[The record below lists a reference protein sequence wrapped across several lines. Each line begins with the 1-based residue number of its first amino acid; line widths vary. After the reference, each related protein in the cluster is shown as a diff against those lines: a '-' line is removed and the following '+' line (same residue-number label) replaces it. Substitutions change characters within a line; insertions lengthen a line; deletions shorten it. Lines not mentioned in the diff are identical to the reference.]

1 MCNFW
6 SCIITKDMKVLWDRD
21 ITSHEELVK
30 KYSLKDDKLENRE
43 FVRLEIKPTDIRS
56 KRKSDW
62 MFKVD
67 EEGTMPSWY
76 SGARRHCEALVW
88 RTWQEAMKQT
98 LWKLPLEVADA
109 NVKEIKGIKYLKMNG
124 KLRANWH
131 VSFGAI
137 LPEARAAAGDAARAA
152 AGAAAGDAAWDA
164 ARDAARAAARDAAR
178 AAAGDAARDAA
189 RAAAWD
195 AAGAAAGDAAWDAAG
210 DAAGAAAGD
219 AAWAAAWDA
228 AIYTRV
234 KFCVALKAKLDTKH
248 IKHAEERM
256 DVWRRGFGLYCD
268 VNGKLYVYA
277 VGKKEDYEV
286 E

>member
-109 NVKEIKGIKYLKMNG
+109 IVKEIKGIKYLKMNG

-131 VSFGAI
+131 VSFGAS
-137 LPEARAAAGDAARAA
+137 LPE
-152 AGAAAGDAAWDA
+152 
-164 ARDAARAAARDAAR
+164 ARAAARDAAGAAAR
-178 AAAGDAARDAA
+178 DASWAAAGDAA
-189 RAAAWD
+189 
-195 AAGAAAGDAAWDAAG
+195 G
-210 DAAGAAAGD
+210 
-219 AAWAAAWDA
+219 DA